1 MDAFNSLMGTM
12 NGILWHDFALYI
24 VLASGILFT
33 FWSGFSQYRALTHG
47 SKVVLGKYDQEGG
60 SGALT
65 HFQALSAALSA
76 TVGLGNIGGV
86 AIAIA
91 LGGPGAVFWMWV
103 VGFLG
108 MALKSTEVVL
118 AMLHRNTDDP
128 DNPQGGTMWILRR
141 TAEQQTGL
149 LKVFSLFMAGVF
161 CVCVLAMG
169 ITGGNMFQAWSVGDI
184 TQAYLGVPPWVSG
197 VILAVIVGLTILGGV
212 RRIGQVAGLI
222 VPVMCGI
229 YVVAGLLVVFLNIG
243 ELPSIVASIFSSAFS
258 GTDAQGAFIG
268 GSAGYAFMWGMKRA
282 LFSSEAGMGSAPIAH
297 SAVKTKEPVRE
308 GVVAGL
314 EPFIDTIV
322 VCSITAFVLLSTGI
336 WNRDADAQLIKPLAF
351 SELSN
356 GTWQA
361 NPSHLPI
368 NHGFSEGESVFVIA
382 ASEHNE
388 QTQSNQIK
396 VSGTVTDKQ
405 IAWSTVSSSDA
416 PVVKDSGIYANYIG
430 ATLTAKAFDSSI
442 SNLGLVV
449 FIAVWF
455 FAISTMI
462 SWSYYGE
469 QASVYLFGP
478 NSVTAYR
485 IIYCLLAVVACSG
498 IVKTTMELDNIS
510 ALGAGMMLWVNIPV
524 TLILGYKAISAYK
537 AYIDRLK
544 AGEFD

>member
-1 MDAFNSLMGTM
+1 MDLFNSILGTL
-12 NGILWHDFALYI
+12 NGILWHNLALYI
-24 VLASGILFT
+24 VLASGVLFT

-47 SKVVLGKYDQEGG
+47 SKVVLGKYDQEEGG

-108 MALKSTEVVL
+108 MALKSTEVTL

-128 DNPQGGTMWILRR
+128 DNPHGGTMWILRR
-141 TAEQQTGL
+141 TAEQQSGL
-149 LKVFSLFMAGVF
+149 LKTFGLFMAGVF
-161 CVCVLAMG
+161 CICVLAMG

-184 TQAYLGVPPWVSG
+184 TSEYFGLPAWVSG
-197 VILAVIVGLTILGGV
+197 VILAVIVGITIIGGV
-212 RRIGQVAGLI
+212 RRIGQVASLI

-229 YVVAGLLVVFLNIG
+229 YVVAGLLVVFSNIG
-243 ELPSIVASIFSSAFS
+243 ELPSIITSIFTSAFS
-258 GTDAQGAFIG
+258 GSEAQGAFIG

-297 SAVKTKEPVRE
+297 TAVKTKEPVRE

-314 EPFIDTIV
+314 EPLIDTLV
-322 VCSITAFVLLSTGI
+322 VCSITAFVLLSSGI
-336 WNRDADAQLIKPLAF
+336 WNRGADIQLANAPSFQQSAG
-351 SELSN
+351 E
-356 GTWQA
+356 WQA
-361 NPSHLPI
+361 SPSVLTDDHAFTD
-368 NHGFSEGESVFVIA
+368 GTGVFLIA
-382 ASEHNE
+382 AADDNGD
-388 QTQSNQIK
+388 TGSNQVKISGV
-396 VSGTVTDKQ
+396 VSGNQVTWNPVSQTSKPTVNDTG
-405 IAWSTVSSSDA
+405 V
-416 PVVKDSGIYANYIG
+416 YANYIG
-430 ATLTAKAFDSSI
+430 ATLTAKAFDSAFDG
-442 SNLGLVV
+442 LGWVV

-469 QASVYLFGP
+469 QATVYLFGA
-478 NSVTAYR
+478 NSVTPYR
-485 IIYCLLAVVACSG
+485 VIYCLLAVVACSG
-498 IVKTTMELDNIS
+498 IIKTTLELDNIS

-524 TLILGYKAISAYK
+524 TLILGYKAIAAYK
-537 AYIDRLK
+537 AYIARLD

>member
-1 MDAFNSLMGTM
+1 MDLFNSILGTL
-12 NGILWHDFALYI
+12 NGILWHDIALYI
-24 VLASGILFT
+24 VLASGVLFT

-47 SKVVLGKYDQEGG
+47 SKVVLGKYNQEGG

-91 LGGPGAVFWMWV
+91 LGGPGAVFWMWI
-103 VGFLG
+103 VGVLG
-108 MALKSTEVVL
+108 MALKSTEVTL

-128 DNPQGGTMWILRR
+128 ENPQGGTMWILRK
-141 TAEQQTGL
+141 TAEQQTGV
-149 LKVFSLFMAGVF
+149 LKAFGLFMAGAF
-161 CVCVLAMG
+161 CISVLSMG

-184 TQAYLGVPPWVSG
+184 TQEYLNIPPWISG
-197 VILAVIVGLTILGGV
+197 AILAVVVGATIIGGV
-212 RRIGQVAGLI
+212 KRIGQVAGLI

-229 YVVAGLLVVFLNIG
+229 YVVAGLLVVFMNIG
-243 ELPSIVASIFSSAFS
+243 ELPSIVASIFTSAFS
-258 GTDAQGAFIG
+258 GTEAQGAFVG

-297 SAVKTKEPVRE
+297 TAVKTKEPVRE

-336 WNRDADAQLIKPLAF
+336 WNRGADLELAQAPSFQITDA
-351 SELSN
+351 
-356 GTWQA
+356 GWQA
-361 NPSHLPI
+361 APSLLPAD
-368 NHGFSEGESVFVIA
+368 HGLSEGTGVFLIA
-382 ASEHNE
+382 AADDNVS
-388 QTQSNQIK
+388 TGSNQVK
-396 VSGTVTDKQ
+396 VSGTVTDGK
-405 IAWSTVSSSDA
+405 IDWAAVSQETKPSVSDNG
-416 PVVKDSGIYANYIG
+416 VYANYIG
-430 ATLTAKAFDSSI
+430 ATLTAKAFDTSVGG
-442 SNLGLVV
+442 LGWVV

-469 QASVYLFGP
+469 QATVYLFGA
-478 NSVTAYR
+478 NSVTPYR
-485 IIYCLLAVVACSG
+485 VIYCVLAIVACSG
-498 IVKTTMELDNIS
+498 IVKTTLELDNIS

-537 AYIDRLK
+537 AYIARLN
-544 AGEFD
+544 AGEFE